1 MGFKIKIKVIYKV
14 LLMTTKSDKPIL
26 SSKNLFINNDTQE
39 QVSQYLDNIC
49 SDPNFLCKNKELCG
63 TSTTIYT
70 NVENVNKICKN
81 IALSNKCE
89 NDFKECLIST
99 TNYLDESKKT
109 ISTSFVNIIIPIPNE
124 VDDQGNHKFL
134 RLPALSGSKN
144 KNSQDICDI
153 CECMNRFATS
163 PGANNSDT
171 SPGQN
176 QCLYPSS
183 FEHFYYP
190 TSIENI
196 NNILS
201 NTPPIIFGKYKVIN
215 SNIIA
220 ASSEEALNV
229 DNLYELLLKNKIS
242 KFNAINFINK
252 LIPKKVKE
260 LNTYILNK
268 NNKKNLKFKE
278 NFYENI
284 TIYYIVFIIFI
295 ILIFYLIYRLNN

>member
-1 MGFKIKIKVIYKV
+1 MAEKK
-14 LLMTTKSDKPIL
+14 
-26 SSKNLFINNDTQE
+26 LFINNDTQE

-49 SDPNFLCKNKELCG
+49 NDPDFLCKNKKLCG
-63 TSTTIYT
+63 TSTTIYP
-70 NVENVNKICKN
+70 N
-81 IALSNKCE
+81 IEFVDKTCNDIKQSNKCE

-124 VDDQGNHKFL
+124 VDDDGNNKFL
-134 RLPALSGSKN
+134 RLPALSSSKN

-163 PGANNSDT
+163 PGANNNSDT

-176 QCLYPSS
+176 QCIYPSF

-196 NNILS
+196 NNILP
-201 NTPPIIFGKYKVIN
+201 NTPPVVLGKYKIIN

-229 DNLYELLLKNKIS
+229 GNLYELLLKNKVS
-242 KFNAINFINK
+242 QKNAINFINI
-252 LIPKKVKE
+252 LIPTKVKE
-260 LNTYILNK
+260 LNTFILNNK
-268 NNKKNLKFKE
+268 SSFVSMNNNSLKFKS
-278 NFYENI
+278 NFYNNI

-295 ILIFYLIYRLNN
+295 ILIFYLIYRLNK